1 MPADLIL
8 SGTILYGDDFE
19 IKEGY
24 VAVRDGKIREVGF
37 DRVVSDIS
45 GLICPAFVNA
55 HTHVG
60 DSIAKDLPYMPLDDL
75 VKPPDGLKHR
85 IIRAASPEEITEGIR
100 STLADMA
107 ATGTGHCADFRENGV
122 QGARLLRELA
132 GDRAT
137 ILGRVTGD
145 DTAID
150 REVDDVLRY
159 ADGLGFSGA
168 NDIPRDT
175 LFSMAKKAKDRGKIV
190 GIHAGELNR
199 SDVDTALEL
208 LELRP
213 GFLVHMTHASDSDL
227 RKAADLGIPVAVCP
241 RSNMATG
248 VGIPP
253 LKKMT
258 EAGLLIGLGTDNV
271 MINAPDMLAEMEWAS
286 KAFLHDDVRTLR
298 MATLD
303 GAGLMGKGDRKG
315 SVMAGKDADLIVLD
329 KSSNNLRCSKNLLS
343 SLVRR
348 ARPDDIS
355 HFISGGRIWQN
366 SSRKS

>member
-1 MPADLIL
+1 MPVELIV
-8 SGTILYGDDFE
+8 SGTLIHGDDFE
-19 IKEGY
+19 VSDGY
-24 VAVRDGKIREVGF
+24 VVVRDGRIHEVGF
-37 DRVVSDIS
+37 ERVASDVS
-45 GLICPAFVNA
+45 GLVCPAFVNA

-60 DSIAKDLPYMPLDDL
+60 DSVAKDLPYMPLDDL
-75 VKPPDGLKHR
+75 VRPPDGLKHR
-85 IIRAASPEEITEGIR
+85 ILRAALPEEIAEGIR

-122 QGARLLRELA
+122 QGVRLLRELA
-132 GDRAT
+132 GGRAT
-137 ILGRVTGD
+137 ILGRATEA
-145 DTAID
+145 DTV
-150 REVDDVLRY
+150 EDVLEY
-159 ADGLGFSGA
+159 ADGLGLSGA
-168 NDIPRDT
+168 NDIPRDA
-175 LFSMAKKAKDRGKIV
+175 LFSMAQKATDRRKIV

-208 LELRP
+208 KP
-213 GFLVHMTHASDSDL
+213 GFLVHMTHATGHDL
-227 RKAADLGIPVAVCP
+227 RRAGDLGIPVAVCP
-241 RSNMATG
+241 RSNVATG
-248 VGIPP
+248 VGVPP
-253 LKKMT
+253 LKEMIA
-258 EAGLLIGLGTDNV
+258 AGLLLGLGTDNV
-271 MINAPDMLAEMEWAS
+271 MINAPDMLAEMEWVS

-303 GAGLMGKGDRKG
+303 GARLLGMGDRKG
-315 SVMAGKDADLIVLD
+315 SIRAGKDADLIVLD

>member
-1 MPADLIL
+1 MPDDLIV
-8 SGTILYGDDFE
+8 SGTLICGDDFE
-19 IKEGY
+19 VSDGY
-24 VAVRDGKIREVGF
+24 VAIRDGRIREVGF
-37 DRVVSDIS
+37 DRVASDIS
-45 GLICPAFVNA
+45 GLVCPAFVNA

-85 IIRAASPEEITEGIR
+85 ILRAASPEEIAEGIR

-122 QGARLLRELA
+122 RGVQLLRELA
-132 GDRAT
+132 GGRAT
-137 ILGRVTGD
+137 ILGRVTD
-145 DTAID
+145 EDTV
-150 REVDDVLRY
+150 EDVLRY
-159 ADGLGFSGA
+159 ADGLGLSGA
-168 NDIPRDT
+168 NDIPHDA
-175 LFSMAKKAKDRGKIV
+175 LFSMAKKATDRGKIV

-199 SDVDTALEL
+199 SDVDTAI
-208 LELRP
+208 ELRP
-213 GFLVHMTHASDSDL
+213 GFLVHMTHASDRDL
-227 RKAADLGIPVAVCP
+227 HRAGDLGIPVAVCP

-253 LKKMT
+253 LKKMA
-258 EAGLLIGLGTDNV
+258 EAGLLLGLGTDNV
-271 MINAPDMLAEMEWAS
+271 MINAPDMFAEMEWAS

-303 GAGLMGKGDRKG
+303 GARLLGKGQRKG
-315 SVMAGKDADLIVLD
+315 SIMAGKDADLIVID

>member
-1 MPADLIL
+1 MPSELIV
-8 SGTILYGDDFE
+8 SGTIIYGDDFD
-19 IKEGY
+19 ISDGY
-24 VAVRDGKIREVGF
+24 VVVRDGRIREVGF
-37 DRVVSDIS
+37 EPVASDIS
-45 GLICPAFVNA
+45 GLVCPASVNA

-60 DSIAKDLPYMPLDDL
+60 DSVAKDLPYMPLDEL

-85 IIRAASPEEITEGIR
+85 ILRAASPEEIADGIR

-122 QGARLLRELA
+122 QGVRLLRELA

-137 ILGRVTGD
+137 ILGRVTDD
-145 DTAID
+145 DTV
-150 REVDDVLRY
+150 EDVLRY
-159 ADGLGFSGA
+159 ADGLGLSGA
-168 NDIPRDT
+168 NDIPRDA
-175 LFSMAKKAKDRGKIV
+175 LFSMAKKATDRRKIV

-208 LELRP
+208 RP
-213 GFLVHMTHASDSDL
+213 GFLVHMTHASGPDM
-227 RKAADLGIPVAVCP
+227 RRAGDLGIPVAVCP
-241 RSNMATG
+241 RSNVATG
-248 VGIPP
+248 VGTPP
-253 LKKMT
+253 LKKMA
-258 EAGLLIGLGTDNV
+258 EAGLLLGLGTDNV
-271 MINAPDMLAEMEWAS
+271 MINAPDMFAEMEWVS

-303 GAGLMGKGDRKG
+303 GARLLGKGREKG
-315 SVMAGKDADLIVLD
+315 SILAGKDADLIVLD
-329 KSSNNLRCSKNLLS
+329 KDSNNLRCSKNLLS

-348 ARPDDIS
+348 ARPDNIS